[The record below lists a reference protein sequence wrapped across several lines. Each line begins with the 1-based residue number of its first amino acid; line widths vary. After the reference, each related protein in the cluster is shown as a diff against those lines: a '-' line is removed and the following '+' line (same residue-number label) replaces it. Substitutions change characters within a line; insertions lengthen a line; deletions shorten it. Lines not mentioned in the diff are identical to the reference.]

1 MSYID
6 AGGFSSPICKHFIDL
21 EEIRE
26 STWAQ
31 CPCGNWFNYGLLVDL
46 ESAKSRLEIATDDV
60 DYINAE
66 IARVS
71 RIGESAGVKRFIKS
85 VVQTF
90 RSGDGAAPSANSSM
104 RTVAPAA
111 ANSSYSAPPV
121 TAPAAP
127 QTINGLP
134 VQSATAAPAAPA
146 AAPVAPAAAP
156 VAPAAPKPQ
165 APKVPERPRG
175 LASSE
180 NRRQIG
186 LFITAVTMVMV
197 AFISYIGWG
206 ASLPTPIAPEVQVPI
221 ASAVVIGLGFVAVRA
236 RGLSRV
242 LSNVLAVTSS
252 VLALVSLW
260 ALAYYNVWGAKSE
273 WVGSD
278 WGRHPYVA
286 LIPLILGI
294 LTLIPGYRFKVAG
307 WLNPTA
313 ALFAASGVI
322 FNLSYQ
328 QNVLVGS
335 NTSLSLGWQ
344 LLTPSITAVLVVFA
358 GRLSRSKLDEL
369 PDEAGVAKLVGAP
382 EADRRA
388 YYELVERHRE
398 QNLLNRFNRSSLLGL
413 LVVMAVH
420 VLANLVGL
428 AAGQRLDGAGL
439 LVLGFVWLGITL
451 GVETIGGGFT
461 SSGSVAGSI
470 KRGSWI
476 FALGGLGLGVATV
489 TLNSSATFDPANLVV
504 SGILWLLGTALVFLP
519 NVLVAARDNKHFA
532 FAANLTAF
540 TVWASWFV
548 YALANT
554 VLATPSAFAASAV
567 YALAIAASLICQNFI
582 YKTAHLQIAAV
593 LATAFGA
600 LLSFGS
606 SRVAADGTATI
617 TSAAVALLIAL
628 AILNIFTVINAFIN
642 HRAEIAD
649 SLIVRGISITAN
661 IAAVVIA
668 APAVISTLYDA
679 DNNLIDATAFW
690 PILAVLVL
698 FAGGLLVIPNLGF
711 ATKSES
717 ILTARGRQTLIG
729 TSVLYLGAGFIY
741 LLTLANSPH
750 IFVTVTGYT
759 FAVMLVILS
768 YGYIRRAVWAITAS
782 YGLSTIFSIGLGEA
796 VMVYQNNGHSGNTI
810 TWVVWFLVPF
820 AALTYL
826 HLLILRLRA
835 EASVAFK
842 VGLGVG
848 GFALTALCYEITR
861 VANQQSTPAG
871 SSASALSDYLANRDV
886 NVATLLGLG
895 ALALLLRL
903 STAVRKD
910 VSRDLVLNLS
920 GLLALTLAFLDSFT
934 TVSDLSNVWA
944 HYIALAVIGILL
956 LINSRTSFAV
966 PQVIASFFVGQ
977 FLLIGALNWASASLA
992 LSGDAGSAVKLAA
1005 PNLAFILTLI
1015 WFGATIKLSPKADLS
1030 LNLKTIVPPVGA
1042 IVSAVTV
1049 TLVGWPAN
1057 IVTGVGTPVAA
1068 SNLGLAETQIALSG
1082 ITLAVLFVWRWVS
1095 RKSDLQLGV
1104 MLAGLIVW
1112 ATVLINSPGA
1122 AGEGD
1127 HLALWAT
1134 ILVIPAALLLADSL
1148 VTRKSVSTI
1157 VGLTP
1162 LLVSSWLFAAA
1173 LISDGNSPF
1182 GLWHLVLPAVAFGLA
1197 TFVMRSIG
1205 ALRETPLWFAATAP
1219 IVLVSAI
1226 AEFGTASSGLAQNS
1240 LDWPVTLLLSLGL
1253 LVMSQRI
1260 GTKMPEIANA
1270 STLASS
1276 AILWLTGFGLIWLT
1290 DDHTDILGGQNIDS
1304 LIYLA
1309 VSTVVVFWH
1318 SLAAKSRVTLAL
1330 GAVGSVFTGIAVD
1343 TVVHDNWNWFD
1354 GPEVGALVAALG
1366 LTFVAYAFGKVVGPA
1381 KSTLF
1386 TWGVPA
1392 ITLLWPSVF
1401 FTYSSLQIAQPWN
1414 ELDSAGIIRLIGLA
1428 AVGTVTMLVGMRI
1441 GNRGLVYASV
1451 STLLLEFVPALWNGI
1466 GNTFS
1471 DYGQSFVDELRGL
1484 LVAITIYV
1492 VFTILTRAAKL
1503 KINSIIIWGIPAVV
1517 SLAPT
1522 LINVWGALSDR
1533 VDTSDWV
1540 RFVVLIGVS
1549 TGFMV
1554 IGAIR
1559 KMSGLFYPGFF
1570 GVITAILPY
1579 AFSPSAGGGLWI
1591 VGALVVLAAL
1601 IIWVAVR
1608 IDRFTGWLKELK

>member
-1 MSYID
+1 MSFIE

-26 STWAQ
+26 SNWWQ

-46 ESAKSRLEIATDDV
+46 ESAKTRLGVATDDV
-60 DYINAE
+60 DYINSE

-71 RIGESAGVKRFIKS
+71 RVGEEAGVKRFIKS
-85 VVQTF
+85 VVQAF
-90 RSGDGAAPSANSSM
+90 RSGDDTTPSKTPSV
-104 RTVAPAA
+104 RTIAPAV
-111 ANSSYSAPPV
+111 ANSSYSVIPV
-121 TAPAAP
+121 TVPGAPE
-127 QTINGLP
+127 TVNGLP
-134 VQSATAAPAAPA
+134 VQSATFSPSATAALPF
-146 AAPVAPAAAP
+146 V
-156 VAPAAPKPQ
+156 PAAPKTQ

-221 ASAVVIGLGFVAVRA
+221 ASVVVIGLGFVAVRA
-236 RGLSRV
+236 RRLSRV

-286 LIPLILGI
+286 LIPFILGI
-294 LTLIPGYRFKVAG
+294 LTLVPGYRFKVAG

-335 NTSLSLGWQ
+335 SSSLSLGWQ
-344 LLTPSITAVLVVFA
+344 LLTPSITAVLVVVA
-358 GRLSRSKLDEL
+358 GRLSRSKLADL

-382 EADRRA
+382 ESDRRA

-398 QNLLNRFNRSSLLGL
+398 QNMLNRFNRSSLLGL

-461 SSGSVAGSI
+461 TSGSVAGSI
-470 KRGSWI
+470 RRGSWI

-504 SGILWLLGTALVFLP
+504 SGILWLVGAALVFLP
-519 NVLVAARDNKHFA
+519 NTLSAARDNKHFA

-548 YALANT
+548 YGLANNVFST
-554 VLATPSAFAASAV
+554 ASAFAASAV
-567 YALAIAASLICQNFI
+567 YALAIAAALILQNFI

-593 LATAFGA
+593 LASAFGA
-600 LLSFGS
+600 LLSLGG
-606 SRVAADGTATI
+606 SRVATDGTATI
-617 TSAAVALLIAL
+617 TSAAVALLVAL
-628 AILNIFTVINAFIN
+628 AILNAFTVITAFIN
-642 HRAEIAD
+642 QRAEMAE

-661 IAAVVIA
+661 IAAVAIA

-679 DNNLIDATAFW
+679 DHNLIDATAFW

-698 FAGGLLVIPNLGF
+698 FAGGLLVIPNLAF
-711 ATKSES
+711 ATKPDS

-759 FAVMLVILS
+759 FAVMLVVLS

-796 VMVYQNNGHSGNTI
+796 VMVYQNDGHSGNTI
-810 TWVVWFLVPF
+810 TWAVWFLIPF

-826 HLLILRLRA
+826 HLLVMRLRA

-842 VGLGVG
+842 IGLGVG
-848 GFALTALCYEITR
+848 GFAITASVFEFTRLYNRQLTPPDT
-861 VANQQSTPAG
+861 SP
-871 SSASALSDYLANRDV
+871 SALSDYLLNRDV

-895 ALALLLRL
+895 ALVLLLRL
-903 STAVRKD
+903 SPAVRKD
-910 VSRDLVLNLS
+910 VARDWVLNLS
-920 GLLALTLAFLDSFT
+920 GLLALAMALLDSIT
-934 TVSDLSNVWA
+934 TVSDVSNVWA

-966 PQVIASFFVGQ
+966 PQVIASFFAGQ
-977 FLLIGALNWASASLA
+977 FLLMPAVTGAVYALDLGSLLKDGNNTNHYLNQDLF
-992 LSGDAGSAVKLAA
+992 LVA
-1005 PNLAFILTLI
+1005 PYVAFLLTLI
-1015 WFGATIKLSPKADLS
+1015 WFGATLKLAPFGSISYRLKSITLGVSGFIAALS
-1030 LNLKTIVPPVGA
+1030 VMAYEFPLAL
-1042 IVSAVTV
+1042 
-1049 TLVGWPAN
+1049 
-1057 IVTGVGTPVAA
+1057 VTGSSMPGMVRGYTVIW
-1068 SNLGLAETQIALSG
+1068 SSVILSSS
-1082 ITLAVLFVWRWVS
+1082 TLAIIFIWRWLS
-1095 RKSDLQLGV
+1095 RKSELQLGV
-1104 MLAGLIVW
+1104 MISTLIVW
-1112 ATVLINSPGA
+1112 SAS
-1122 AGEGD
+1122 
-1127 HLALWAT
+1127 ALQTLSGYHNFSTWA
-1134 ILVIPAALLLADSL
+1134 LVFVVPAALLLIDSL
-1148 VTRKSVSTI
+1148 VTRKAVSTI

-1162 LLVSSWLFAAA
+1162 LLVSSWYFAAT
-1173 LISDGNSPF
+1173 LIVDGGSPY
-1182 GLWHLVLPAVAFGLA
+1182 GLWHLVLPAAAFGLA
-1197 TFVMRSIG
+1197 TLVMRSIG
-1205 ALRETPLWFAATAP
+1205 ALREAPLWFAVTAP
-1219 IVLVSAI
+1219 IVLISAL
-1226 AEFGTASSGLAQNS
+1226 AEFSTATSGLAHNA
-1240 LDWPVTLLLSLGL
+1240 LDWPITLSLSL
-1253 LVMSQRI
+1253 AMLVMSQRI
-1260 GTKMPEIANA
+1260 GAKIPVTANA
-1270 STLASS
+1270 SLLSS
-1276 AILWLTGFGLIWLT
+1276 SGILWLTGFSLIWLT
-1290 DDHTDILGGQNIDS
+1290 GDHTDILGGQNIDS

-1330 GAVGSVFTGIAVD
+1330 GAVGSVLTGIAAD

-1354 GPEVGALVAALG
+1354 GPEVGSLVAALG
-1366 LTFVAYAFGKVVGPA
+1366 LTFVAYAYGKVVGPA

-1386 TWGVPA
+1386 TWGIPA

-1401 FTYSSLQIAQPWN
+1401 FTYFSLQIAQPWN
-1414 ELDSAGIIRLIGLA
+1414 ELDVAGVTRLIGLA
-1428 AVGTVTMLVGMRI
+1428 SVGTVTMLVGMRI

-1471 DYGQSFVDELRGL
+1471 DYGQSFVNELRGL
-1484 LVAITIYV
+1484 LVAVTIYV
-1492 VFTILTRAAKL
+1492 VFAILTRAAKL
-1503 KINSIIIWGIPAVV
+1503 KINSLIIWGIPALV

-1522 LINVWGALSDR
+1522 LVDVWGALGHK

-1608 IDRFTGWLKELK
+1608 IDRFTGWLKELN